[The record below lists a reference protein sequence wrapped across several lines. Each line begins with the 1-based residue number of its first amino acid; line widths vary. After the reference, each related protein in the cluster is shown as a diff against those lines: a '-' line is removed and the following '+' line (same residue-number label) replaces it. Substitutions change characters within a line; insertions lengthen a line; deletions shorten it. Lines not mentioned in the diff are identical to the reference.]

1 MFADYFY
8 RNGPMMHAGR
18 DSWVGALFG
27 LFFFLVVV
35 GVVLYVIRLL
45 AERDRRRSPSALREP
60 LDIARER
67 YAKGEISREELA
79 EIKKELA

>member
-1 MFADYFY
+1 MFAEYFY
-8 RNGPMMHAGR
+8 RNGPIMRDGR
-18 DSWVGALFG
+18 DSWVGALLG

-45 AERDRRRSPSALREP
+45 AERDRRVSPSALRDP

-67 YAKGEISREELA
+67 YAKGEITKDELA